1 MSAWHRFD
9 PRTGRV
15 TLTIHVQPNASA
27 SAVAGLH
34 GDALKIRIAA
44 PAVDHKANRALIAF
58 LHRVLQ
64 LRASQISIR
73 HGAHG
78 RRKIVEIADA
88 DVALLARL
96 ETIAER

>member
-1 MSAWHRFD
+1 MSTWHRFD
-9 PRTGRV
+9 PATRRL

-44 PAVDHKANRALIAF
+44 PAVDDKANQALVDF
-58 LHRVLQ
+58 LHLA
-64 LRASQISIR
+64 LRLRTSQIRIR
-73 HGAHG
+73 HGARG

-88 DVALLARL
+88 DLSLLARL
-96 ETIAER
+96 DPLAEP

>member
-9 PRTGRV
+9 PRTGRL

-44 PAVDHKANRALIAF
+44 PAVDHEANQAL
-58 LHRVLQ
+58 VDYLQ
-64 LRASQISIR
+64 RLLRLRASQISIQ

-78 RRKIVEIADA
+78 RRKIVEIAHA
-88 DVALLARL
+88 DVSLLTRLGAL
-96 ETIAER
+96 AER

>member
-9 PRTGRV
+9 PATRKLR
-15 TLTIHVQPNASA
+15 LTVHVQPNASA

-44 PAVDHKANRALIAF
+44 PAVDHRANQALVDF
-58 LHRVLQ
+58 LHLVLRV
-64 LRASQISIR
+64 RTAQITIR

-88 DVALLARL
+88 DVSLLARL
-96 ETIAER
+96 SALAER

>member
-9 PRTGRV
+9 PRTGRL

-44 PAVDHKANRALIAF
+44 PAVDHKANQAL
-58 LHRVLQ
+58 VDYLQ
-64 LRASQISIR
+64 RLLRLRGSQISIR
-73 HGAHG
+73 HGAHS

-88 DVALLARL
+88 DVSLLARIGAL
-96 ETIAER
+96 AER